1 MDSAKCA
8 KCGNE
13 FPVSGMTRLDGQR
26 YCAICGEQVMEDL
39 QKPEPLQA
47 APVADGCIV
56 CGMGGPFQNVGGA
69 AVCTGC
75 AEKVYNRPFP
85 GWLKSSLVVSVVL
98 LVFALAH
105 GAKYFRTGRELYRGE
120 NAVRAARF
128 EDAAKALKPVV
139 AFAPECKK
147 CALLYAK
154 AALQLGD
161 PNEAYEATNGK
172 NFDDDELFEEVKGA
186 FARFDR
192 AAKMLDDAEKQAD
205 AGDEV
210 AALKS
215 LEAAKQEY
223 PQLRSYDS
231 FESGIRISA
240 AFVRKDYDKFLEL
253 EQLEAKGHPESPV
266 AQAGVASALACKYA
280 VTGDAKYAQDA
291 KAALELSRNLTG
303 TDAESQTGFKEY
315 AERIEYRLKTREIIN
330 KAEYDRRFRPELAK
344 KESN

>member
-26 YCAICGEQVMEDL
+26 YCAVCGENVMEEMNR
-39 QKPEPLQA
+39 PEPTQA
-47 APVADGCIV
+47 PVVADGCIV
-56 CGMGGPFQNVGGA
+56 CGMAGPFQNVGGA
-69 AVCTGC
+69 AVCVNC
-75 AEKVYNRPFP
+75 AAKVYNRPFP
-85 GWLKSSLVVSVVL
+85 GWLKSGMVVSLAL

-120 NAVRAARF
+120 KAVRAARYA
-128 EDAAKALKPVV
+128 DAAKALKPVV
-139 AFAPECKK
+139 DFAPECKK

-161 PNEAYEATNGK
+161 PHSAYEATDGK
-172 NFDDDELFEEVKGA
+172 TFEEDELFQEVNGT
-186 FARFDR
+186 FAKFDR
-192 AAKMLDDAEKQAD
+192 AAKMLEDAEKQAD
-205 AGDEV
+205 AGDEA

-223 PQLRSYDS
+223 PQLQSYDS

-253 EQLEAKGHPESPV
+253 EKLEAEKHPESSV
-266 AQAGVASALACKYA
+266 AHAGVASALACKYA
-280 VTGDAKYAQDA
+280 VTGDAKYALDS
-291 KAALELSRNLTG
+291 KAALEYSKKLTG
-303 TDAESQTGFKEY
+303 PDPESQAGFKEY
-315 AERIEYRLKTREIIN
+315 SERIEYRLKTREIIN
-330 KAEYDRRFRPELAK
+330 KEEYDRRFHPELAK
-344 KESN
+344 KESK